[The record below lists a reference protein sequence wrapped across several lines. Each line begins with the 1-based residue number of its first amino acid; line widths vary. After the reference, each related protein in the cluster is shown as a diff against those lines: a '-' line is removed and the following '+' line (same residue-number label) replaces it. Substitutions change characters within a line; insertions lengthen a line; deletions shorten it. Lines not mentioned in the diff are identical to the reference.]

1 MKVTLYADNKDPR
14 EFTGVEKVE
23 QVNDVAMLDGI
34 THTNV
39 QDMQVVA
46 E

>member
-1 MKVTLYADNKDPR
+1 MKVTLYADNEDPR

-23 QVNDVAMLDGI
+23 QVNDVVMLDCI
-34 THTNV
+34 IHTNV
-39 QDMQVVA
+39 QDIQVVA